1 MRLKILVIT
10 LAGLLLAGWHLFLQ
24 CRSSGFTY
32 RLLTLFLVPYWTT
45 FVLLGA
51 GVVGAAPGS
60 WLEYVLE
67 QPASRV
73 VCAADLKVI
82 AKKFKPSV
90 HFIQRDINDLPLD
103 AFAPFCDKFDLVLS
117 DMAPNTTGVKI
128 VDQAR
133 SLELCEVAA
142 RFAAQNLRAG
152 GAFVAKIFAGEATP
166 DFVARLR
173 THFAEVKTY
182 KPDAS
187 RDESFE
193 FYVIGKDF
201 QGNWSSRCSNA
212 C

>member
-1 MRLKILVIT
+1 MRELHDRYFRQAKREGK
-10 LAGLLLAGWHLFLQ
+10 LARSYYKLAAIDRREKLFTPQVKNIIDL
-24 CRSSGFTY
+24 
-32 RLLTLFLVPYWTT
+32 
-45 FVLLGA
+45 
-51 GVVGAAPGS
+51 GAAPGS
-60 WLEYVLE
+60 WLEYILE
-67 QPASRV
+67 QTASRPV
-73 VCAADLKVI
+73 PAIICAADLKVI

-90 HFIQRDINDLPLD
+90 HFIQRDINEIPLD

-152 GAFVAKIFAGEATP
+152 GAFVAKIFAGVATP

-201 QGNWSSRCSNA
+201 QGINN
-212 C
+212 